1 MRYIKLMINSQEVK
15 IKVQNIFE
23 RIFKKKINEF
33 EKLEFN
39 KTKYWDSLK
48 HIQLIVSLEKEFNI
62 KITTSD
68 VEKLTSYKKIIKHFN

>member
-48 HIQLIVSLEKEFNI
+48 HIQLIISLEKEFNI

>member
-23 RIFKKKINEF
+23 KKFKKKINEF

>member
-23 RIFKKKINEF
+23 KIFKKKINEF

-48 HIQLIVSLEKEFNI
+48 HIQLIISLEKEFNI

>member
-1 MRYIKLMINSQEVK
+1 MINSQEVK

-23 RIFKKKINEF
+23 KIFKKKINEF

-48 HIQLIVSLEKEFNI
+48 HIQLIISLEKEFNI

>member
-39 KTKYWDSLK
+39 NTKYWDSLK
-48 HIQLIVSLEKEFNI
+48 HIQLIISLEKEFNI

-68 VEKLTSYKKIIKHFN
+68 VEKLTSYIKIIKHFN

>member
-1 MRYIKLMINSQEVK
+1 MINSQEVK

-39 KTKYWDSLK
+39 KTKNWDSLK
-48 HIQLIVSLEKEFNI
+48 HIQLIISLEKEFNI
-62 KITTSD
+62 KITTSE
-68 VEKLTSYKKIIKHFN
+68 VEKLTSYKKIIKYFN

>member
-48 HIQLIVSLEKEFNI
+48 HIQLIILLEKEFNI

-68 VEKLTSYKKIIKHFN
+68 VEKLTSYKKIIKHFK